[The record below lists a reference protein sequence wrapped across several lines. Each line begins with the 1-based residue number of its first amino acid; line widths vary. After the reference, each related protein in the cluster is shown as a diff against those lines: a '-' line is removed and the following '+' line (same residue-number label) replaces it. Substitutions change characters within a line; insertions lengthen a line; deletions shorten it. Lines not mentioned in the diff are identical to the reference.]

1 MNGRK
6 HPTGENLIPSLGI
19 EGTAED
25 IASQTWLTRR
35 KSHKKVPGAPNR
47 ITEAERENYPTSA
60 TFTYLRSIN
69 NTQKPGIIGIRPG
82 MKGMIEF
89 VKQLLVAFE
98 SE

>member
-35 KSHKKVPGAPNR
+35 KSHKKGTRRTKPDNRSGAGELPNL
-47 ITEAERENYPTSA
+47 S
-60 TFTYLRSIN
+60 YLYLSQIN
-69 NTQKPGIIGIRPG
+69 K
-82 MKGMIEF
+82 
-89 VKQLLVAFE
+89 
-98 SE
+98 